1 MKRALVTGAAGFLG
15 SFLSKELLSQGFKVI
30 GMDNFFRGRREN
42 LPKHDNFSFYE
53 IDLVNNIQHLKKIVE
68 KEKPDTIFHY
78 AAINGT
84 KYFYDIPYKVL
95 NDNIKMTQNI
105 LKSIKNI
112 GVQKIIYAS
121 SSEVYG
127 HDPHIPTNEDD
138 FIILNANTDRDSY
151 ASSKAL
157 GEFYIKMFAKKHN
170 IDFLIIRPFNTYGP
184 RMDNTEYGQVVP
196 EFIRKIKND
205 KQFLI
210 IGSGEQTRSFCYVDD
225 HTKLVISLAK
235 HTKDDIINI
244 GSNEEITITQLG
256 QMLHDIMG
264 RNFNP
269 IFIAARDHDTKRRQ
283 PCIKKL
289 MKHNSD
295 YKFIKTFDGLK
306 KTVKWYNGEKNETS

>member
-1 MKRALVTGAAGFLG
+1 MKKALVTGAAGFLG
-15 SFLSKELLSQGFKVI
+15 SFLSKGLLAQGYKVV
-30 GMDNFFRGRREN
+30 GVDNFFRGKPEN

-53 IDLVNNIQHLKKIVE
+53 IDLVKDSFNLKETIE
-68 KEKPDTIFHY
+68 KEGPDTVFHY

-95 NDNIKMTQNI
+95 DDNVKMTQNV
-105 LKSIKNI
+105 LRSIEGSGIK
-112 GVQKIIYAS
+112 KIIYAS

-127 HDPHIPTNEDD
+127 HNPGIPTAEDN

-157 GEFYIKMFAKKHN
+157 GEFYIKMFTKKHN
-170 IDFLIIRPFNTYGP
+170 MDFVIIRPFNTYGP

-205 KQFLI
+205 KKFSI

-225 HTKLVISLAK
+225 HTELVISLAK
-235 HTKDDIINI
+235 YAKNDIINI
-244 GSNEEITITQLG
+244 GSDEKITINRLAE
-256 QMLHDIMG
+256 MLHEIMG
-264 RNFNP
+264 REFDP
-269 IFIAARDHDTKRRQ
+269 AFTAPRDYDTKRRQ

-289 MKHNSD
+289 TKHNPN
-295 YKFIKTFDGLK
+295 YEFVKIFDGLE
-306 KTVKWYNGEKNETS
+306 KTVKWYRGK